1 MDRVEF
7 QANVK
12 PYTFRDLSL
21 AAETV
26 GLSLLE
32 DLPDILPAAQPSAA
46 FEAGVEKLRRS
57 YRAGERAKRVGRS
70 AASVAIALVLA
81 LSAFLTVNANAREA
95 VVNWWKEL
103 NDDNTLY
110 WFDGEAKNT
119 DVYGLSWVPEG
130 LFLEESDIGD
140 GDGGYIYT
148 DGGRQ
153 VFIYDYMAMDGTGYV
168 GIFEPGEDWE
178 SVRKE
183 TVTLPGKTIDF
194 YENPNGP
201 NDMVWIDEEHGVAH
215 TLNGYLD
222 RDTMLKIME
231 NIVVL
236 GD

>member
-1 MDRVEF
+1 MDRTEF
-7 QANVK
+7 YANGK

-26 GLSLLE
+26 GLGMLE
-32 DLPDILPAAQPSAA
+32 GLPDIVPEAQPSAA
-46 FEAGVEKLRRS
+46 FEASVERLHRS
-57 YRAGERAKRVGRS
+57 HWAGERVRRFGRS

-81 LSAFLTVNANAREA
+81 LSAFLTVNAKAREA
-95 VVNWWKEL
+95 VVNWWKER
-103 NDDNTLY
+103 NDDSTQY
-110 WFDGEAKNT
+110 WFDGDIKSTA
-119 DVYGLSWVPEG
+119 VYGLGWVPEG
-130 LFLEESDIGD
+130 LFLEECDIGD

-148 DGGRQ
+148 DGSREG
-153 VFIYDYMAMDGTGYV
+153 FIYNYMAMDGTGYV
-168 GIFEPGEDWE
+168 GVFAPGEDWE
-178 SVRKE
+178 NVRKE

-194 YENPNGP
+194 YENPSGP

-236 GD
+236 RD

>member
-1 MDRVEF
+1 MDRTEF
-7 QANVK
+7 YANGK

-26 GLSLLE
+26 GAGMLE

-46 FEAGVEKLRRS
+46 FEAGVESLHKR
-57 YRAGERAKRVGRS
+57 YRTGERFRRVGRS
-70 AASVAIALVLA
+70 AASVAVALVLA
-81 LSAFLTVNANAREA
+81 LSAFLTVNAGARGFLL
-95 VVNWWKEL
+95 NWWKER
-103 NDDNTLY
+103 NDDNTQY
-110 WFDGEAKNT
+110 WFDGEVKNT

-148 DGGRQ
+148 DGSQ
-153 VFIYDYMAMDGTGYV
+153 QIFIYDYMAMDGTGYV
-168 GIFEPGEDWE
+168 GIFAPGEDWE
-178 SVRKE
+178 NVRKE
-183 TVTLPGKTIDF
+183 TVTLSGKTIDF

-222 RDTMLKIME
+222 RYTMLKIME